1 VHVLG
6 FVDESLKHA
15 YLRDAAALLLP
26 SRTDSFGIVLLESWL
41 YGRPVVAAAAG
52 GIPGV
57 VDNGKNGILVPF
69 GDIPSLA
76 NAIKLLIEDQELNR
90 ILGENGRQK
99 LNSHFTWEA
108 VTEKVLSAYYEVSGL
123 PLDSI

>member
-1 VHVLG
+1 
-6 FVDESLKHA
+6 
-15 YLRDAAALLLP
+15 LP

-41 YGRPVVAAAAG
+41 YSRPVVAAAAG

-76 NAIKLLIEDQELNR
+76 NAIKLLIEDQELNS

-99 LNSHFTWEA
+99 LDLNFTWDA
-108 VTEKVLSAYYEVSGL
+108 VTEKVLSAYHDVTRTPTST
-123 PLDSI
+123 

>member
-1 VHVLG
+1 MLG
-6 FVDESLKHA
+6 FVEESLKHA
-15 YLRDAAALLLP
+15 YLRDAEALLLP

-41 YGRPVVAAAAG
+41 YSRPVVAAAAG

-76 NAIKLLIEDQELNR
+76 NAIKLLIEDQELNS
-90 ILGENGRQK
+90 ILGENGLKCHR
-99 LNSHFTWEA
+99 LMDWGVA
-108 VTEKVLSAYYEVSGL
+108 
-123 PLDSI
+123 

>member
-1 VHVLG
+1 MFG
-6 FVDESLKHA
+6 KVDRVIA
-15 YLRDAAALLLP
+15 RLRI
-26 SRTDSFGIVLLESWL
+26 R
-41 YGRPVVAAAAG
+41 AAAG

-76 NAIKLLIEDQELNR
+76 NAIKLLIEDQELNS

-99 LNSHFTWEA
+99 LALNFTWEA
-108 VTEKVLSAYYEVSGL
+108 VTEKVLSGYYDVTRIPTST
-123 PLDSI
+123 